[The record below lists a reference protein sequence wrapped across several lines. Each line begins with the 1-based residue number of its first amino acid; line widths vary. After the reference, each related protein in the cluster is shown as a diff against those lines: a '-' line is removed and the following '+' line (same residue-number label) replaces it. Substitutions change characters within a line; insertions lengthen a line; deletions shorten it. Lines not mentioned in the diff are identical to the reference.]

1 MQEKVKQLVERYEL
15 TASPESRYIDL
26 VTQIGEL
33 GKTILE
39 ATDYGYRSFKA
50 SEEMKHEAGSCLFS
64 LLALLNDYGL
74 DETEILEDVL
84 QGYETQ
90 MKQYMNETKQKE
102 KA

>member
-1 MQEKVKQLVERYEL
+1 
-15 TASPESRYIDL
+15 
-26 VTQIGEL
+26 
-33 GKTILE
+33 
-39 ATDYGYRSFKA
+39 
-50 SEEMKHEAGSCLFS
+50 MKHEAGSCLFS

-84 QGYETQ
+84 QGYEAQ